1 MDPPIVWSD
10 TFALGHADLD
20 GQHRAL
26 VDAINTVRD
35 TGEAG
40 GQSGDLELRLLALR
54 KAVEEHLRT
63 ESAILWELSTGTSE
77 RLRKL
82 RQNPGFQEM
91 LDAAHLAD
99 HFADHD
105 RTLAEI
111 DAIIASALPA
121 AGGDGKSPFGRLKT
135 WLFDH
140 STKYDAHLRPI
151 FQAM

>member
-1 MDPPIVWSD
+1 MDPPIAWSQ
-10 TFALGHADLD
+10 TFNLGHADLD
-20 GQHRAL
+20 RQHRAL
-26 VDAINTVRD
+26 VDAINSVRGIGD
-35 TGEAG
+35 AEGHL
-40 GQSGDLELRLLALR
+40 GDLEVRLLTLR

-82 RQNPGFQEM
+82 RQNPSFQEM

-121 AGGDGKSPFGRLKT
+121 TGGDGKSPFGRLKT
-135 WLFDH
+135 WFFDH
-140 STKYDAHLRPI
+140 STKYDAHLKQI